1 VGHQTD
7 FTITDFVADVRAPTP
22 SAGAELITPDRA
34 DFDALLAGLNAR
46 LRRAF
51 LTDVASHQH
60 HLRHLRAR
68 LTDPRTRLL
77 QQMQRSDDLEERLRR
92 ALNNR
97 LHRLRAELHTL
108 TRNLY
113 LLRPSQNIQRHRQ
126 RLGQLGA
133 SLAASGQRTLARKR
147 DMLAVA
153 ARTLQAVSPLATLAR
168 GYAVLTTGSA
178 SLGRIPVTSI
188 HQTRAGDTL
197 TAHLH
202 DGALEVQVAKVDKN
216 NRLPKL
222 ADDDTGANPSS

>member
-1 VGHQTD
+1 
-7 FTITDFVADVRAPTP
+7 
-22 SAGAELITPDRA
+22 
-34 DFDALLAGLNAR
+34 
-46 LRRAF
+46 
-51 LTDVASHQH
+51 
-60 HLRHLRAR
+60 
-68 LTDPRTRLL
+68 
-77 QQMQRSDDLEERLRR
+77 
-92 ALNNR
+92 
-97 LHRLRAELHTL
+97 
-108 TRNLY
+108 
-113 LLRPSQNIQRHRQ
+113 
-126 RLGQLGA
+126 
-133 SLAASGQRTLARKR
+133 
-147 DMLAVA
+147 MLAVA